1 MAVRVRPN
9 NEIVQENIKKWN
21 IPQPEHDYTVVIHC
35 TTYNHGKYIRDAL
48 EGFVKQKCSFSF
60 CAIVI
65 DDFSTDDAPQI
76 IKEYAT
82 QYPDIIK
89 PILLGENHMQRG
101 VLRDPYFEKW
111 HQSAKY
117 IAQCEG
123 DDYWIDPYKLEKQVL
138 FLEENKDYSMCYGKC
153 LYYYDDK
160 KKISSRLFGGPSQTF
175 EELVKGNTVPTPT
188 VLYRKDSYLLYQTK
202 IKPFEKEWLMGD
214 YPLWLFFACEG
225 KIKFLNKSL
234 AVYRILPESASHT
247 NSEKKEERFIYSTY
261 EIIKFYTRLY
271 NKECVYDER
280 MLQISLFNHYVRFYK
295 IEEALE
301 LYKSITNPPLKVR
314 LKWYIIRNRTIYNF
328 LKGRFFISKA

>member
-1 MAVRVRPN
+1 MAEKRIRPSD
-9 NEIVQENIKKWN
+9 EVVQENIEKWN

-65 DDFSTDDAPQI
+65 DDCSTDDAPQI

-123 DDYWIDPYKLEKQVL
+123 DDYWIDPGKLQRQVD
-138 FLEENKDYSMCYGKC
+138 FLESHQDYVAVAENGKELNILTNTLSLFSTGKERDLTIEEMVIQRRFPTASILYRSSCIGEDLKMFKKTLDTGLWCYIASKGKFRYMENVSSIYRRGSGVTITCDPYLFAQQCEMMYLEIIDHLGEFFNTKVAYDAIYNGYLYSLPRYVRQRCFNRNFVAC
-153 LYYYDDK
+153 LITCFK
-160 KKISSRLFGGPSQTF
+160 RKPIRLISYLFSRLYK
-175 EELVKGNTVPTPT
+175 V
-188 VLYRKDSYLLYQTK
+188 
-202 IKPFEKEWLMGD
+202 
-214 YPLWLFFACEG
+214 
-225 KIKFLNKSL
+225 
-234 AVYRILPESASHT
+234 
-247 NSEKKEERFIYSTY
+247 
-261 EIIKFYTRLY
+261 
-271 NKECVYDER
+271 
-280 MLQISLFNHYVRFYK
+280 ISR
-295 IEEALE
+295 
-301 LYKSITNPPLKVR
+301 S
-314 LKWYIIRNRTIYNF
+314 
-328 LKGRFFISKA
+328 